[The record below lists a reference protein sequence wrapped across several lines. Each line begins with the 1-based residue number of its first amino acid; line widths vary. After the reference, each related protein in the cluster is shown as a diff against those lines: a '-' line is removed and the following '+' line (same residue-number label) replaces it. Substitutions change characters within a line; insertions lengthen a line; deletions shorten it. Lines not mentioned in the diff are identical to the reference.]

1 MGRGKELGGEKLLE
15 AVSGTGASQEEGATS
30 QAAPEL

>member
-15 AVSGTGASQEEGATS
+15 ADSGTGASQEEGATS
-30 QAAPEL
+30 